1 MDLLWVPRELQNE
14 SDSEQFLVKSY
25 ADLTIHKALCLGGA
39 SQQLREVRREEMH
52 SIFTLEMSTTELR
65 EGD

>member
-1 MDLLWVPRELQNE
+1 MGITGTTEE

-25 ADLTIHKALCLGGA
+25 ADADVTIHKALCPREA
-39 SQQLREVRREEMH
+39 SQQLCEVRREEMR